1 MPSYKVK
8 VKWGKELYT
17 DVSANT
23 DEEPIVFKAQLYAL
37 TGVEPRRQKVM
48 LKGSTLK
55 DEGWT
60 GLKLR
65 DNATILM
72 MGSKEEDIASTT
84 QDCVKPKFIEDMD
97 ESELCSAMDL
107 PAGLEN
113 LGNTCYL
120 NATVQCLKTV
130 PEFKEALSEYKGTLF
145 MGPGK
150 EAQSITASLR
160 DLYEEMDQGGSA
172 SVTPAILLQ
181 VIHSAFPRFA
191 EQTSRAGVFQQ
202 QDANECWVELLKMF
216 QQKLPSKN
224 NKNATSIIDQYF
236 GGQFET
242 ETKCVENEEEPK
254 TKSKETFLQYSCYI
268 DKDVRFLSSG
278 LKNRL
283 SETITKFSSSLD
295 RDAEYIKTLRISRLP
310 SYLTVQMVRF
320 HFKQR
325 QAVNA
330 KVLKDIK
337 FPMMLDTFE
346 LCSEDLQQ
354 KLIPMRT
361 KFKEYEDKLVSLSKT
376 ESREA
381 VLKKDREAK
390 EGKLQEYEPFYFED
404 DIGSNNSGYYELTAV
419 LTHKG
424 RSSNSGHY
432 VAWIRHKGD
441 TWMECNDQDV
451 RPVHVDDVMKL
462 SGGGDWH
469 TAYLLLYAPRRLPKE
484 TEDKKVVEVEVS
496 TESKP
501 SEGMETN

>member
-23 DEEPIVFKAQLYAL
+23 DEEPI
-37 TGVEPRRQKVM
+37 KVM

-330 KVLKDIK
+330 K
-337 FPMMLDTFE
+337 TFNK
-346 LCSEDLQQ
+346 

-484 TEDKKVVEVEVS
+484 TEDKKVC
-496 TESKP
+496 
-501 SEGMETN
+501 